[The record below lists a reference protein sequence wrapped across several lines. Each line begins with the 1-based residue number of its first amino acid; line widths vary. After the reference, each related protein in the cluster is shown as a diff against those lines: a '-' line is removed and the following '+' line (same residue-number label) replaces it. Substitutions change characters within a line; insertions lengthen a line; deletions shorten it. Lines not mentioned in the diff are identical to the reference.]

1 VAVPT
6 IASVT
11 PAFGHTG
18 GGNLVEVLGS
28 GFQTW
33 VIPAPTG
40 EPTADPWPT
49 VEVLFGGVAGS
60 EVAVVSSTRL
70 FVRAPSSP
78 LPGVKP
84 AFGEGAV
91 DLVVRNLDSSGELIA
106 AESVTLIGGYGFRRQ
121 QLALESDLTRLVR
134 TLIQELRK
142 QVIPNVS
149 NTSHSDFDIDPSD
162 LANVVDVATLPAI
175 VIFGPQLQ
183 ESRWY
188 SSSQPLDVSLPGQE
202 ADRRRVTE
210 TDDLTFSFIGIT
222 DMKQEAINLQALVRQ
237 FFKRNRWLRMQRDP
251 SDPSKGFVQY
261 DMQLEATGVGY
272 SPPADQKSN
281 LRSFSGSFVV
291 RGFNHEDLPGFAGND
306 VVGRLHQVT
315 QDPSITSS
323 NKDR

>member
-1 VAVPT
+1 
-6 IASVT
+6 
-11 PAFGHTG
+11 
-18 GGNLVEVLGS
+18 VEVLGS

-49 VEVLFGGVAGS
+49 VEVLFGGVPGS
-60 EVAVVSSTRL
+60 EVAVISGSRL
-70 FVRAPSSP
+70 FVRAPTSP
-78 LPGVKP
+78 MPGIKP
-84 AFGEGAV
+84 AFGEGLV
-91 DLVVRNLDSSGELIA
+91 DLVVRNVNSSGALIG
-106 AESVTLIGGYGFRRQ
+106 AESVTAVGGYAYRRP

-134 TLIQELRK
+134 MLIWELRR

-188 SSSQPLDVSLPGQE
+188 GTTQPLDIALPGQE
-202 ADRRRVTE
+202 AERRRVE
-210 TDDLTFSFIGIT
+210 TDDLTFSFVGIT
-222 DMKQEAINLQALVRQ
+222 DMKQEAINLQNLMRQ
-237 FFKRNRWLRMQRDP
+237 FFKRNLWLRFQRDP
-251 SDPSKGFVQY
+251 SDPSKGFVEY
-261 DMQLEATGVGY
+261 DMELEATGLGY

-315 QDPSITSS
+315 QKPSITSS